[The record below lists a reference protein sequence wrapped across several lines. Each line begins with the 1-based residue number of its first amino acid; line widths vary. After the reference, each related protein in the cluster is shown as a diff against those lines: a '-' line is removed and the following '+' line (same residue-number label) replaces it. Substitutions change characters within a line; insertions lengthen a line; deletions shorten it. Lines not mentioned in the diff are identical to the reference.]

1 MHRFEAM
8 GDKMRFTNAQTKF
21 AAAVIGM
28 VVLGGSTAMA
38 EDPAKDIR
46 GRYEKCLR
54 TFEYANSRAV
64 SEAVKL
70 QCACITGVRAF
81 GLGLDTRDISAGFPG
96 AINSCEGI
104 FGGF

>member
-1 MHRFEAM
+1 
-8 GDKMRFTNAQTKF
+8 MRFANAQNKL
-21 AAAVIGM
+21 AAAIIGLL
-28 VVLGGSTAMA
+28 VLGGATARA

-46 GRYEKCLR
+46 GRYVKCVR
-54 TFEYANSRAV
+54 TFEYANRRAV

-81 GLGLDTRDISAGFPG
+81 GLGLDSHDISAGVPG